1 MLRKRTLEGCLEQL
15 GKELLESPTVK
26 AVMMS
31 KDDNGDVI
39 ITLVE
44 GAEDSHK
51 VKFGRVDRRSR
62 SLIRLP
68 TTRAAQSDRL
78 AGVQGVRSA

>member
-1 MLRKRTLEGCLEQL
+1 MFRKRTLEDCLEQL
-15 GKELLESPTVK
+15 GKGLLESPTVK

-44 GAEDSHK
+44 GAEDSHN

-62 SLIRLP
+62 SFIRLP
-68 TTRAAQSDRL
+68 ATRAARSESQ
-78 AGVQGVRSA
+78 AGVQGV